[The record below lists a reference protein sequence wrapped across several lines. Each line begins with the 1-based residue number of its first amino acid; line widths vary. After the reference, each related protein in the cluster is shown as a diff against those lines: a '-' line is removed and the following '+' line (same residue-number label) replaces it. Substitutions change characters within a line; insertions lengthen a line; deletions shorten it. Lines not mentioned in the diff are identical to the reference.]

1 VSFLVAAVQL
11 QSTSNEASNL
21 DTAAALIER
30 AAGYGARLAATP
42 ENTNF
47 LGPHEQK
54 VRGAQPLDGPVC
66 SRFAE
71 LARRHSMYVLLGSF
85 NEENSQAR
93 AQAAA
98 GAEGPAKLGRCNN
111 TSVLFGPDGA
121 RVAVYRKIHLFDV
134 DVSEE
139 VRFKESATIAP
150 GSEVVTAP
158 TELGTLGLS
167 VCYDLRFA
175 ELYAALVKKGA
186 QIITVPSAFTL
197 MTGKDH
203 WYPLLRAR
211 AIETQCYVIAP
222 AQSGKHDDRGLRQSY
237 GNSIVIDPWGQVIG
251 SASDGPGLALAE
263 VDLERVAKVRGQIPV
278 AEHRRL

>member
-98 GAEGPAKLGRCNN
+98 GAEGPAKLDRCNN